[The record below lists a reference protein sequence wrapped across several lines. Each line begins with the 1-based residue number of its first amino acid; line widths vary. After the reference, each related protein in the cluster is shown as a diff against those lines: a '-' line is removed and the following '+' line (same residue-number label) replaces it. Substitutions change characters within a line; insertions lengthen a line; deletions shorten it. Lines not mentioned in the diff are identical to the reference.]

1 MACIIL
7 LLSVQR
13 FALEKDAVH
22 PDQPIF
28 AKPDHALLIL
38 GFIAFSSMV
47 CEGTMFDWSGVY
59 FQKVVAVPKEL
70 TTLGYA
76 AFMGTMA
83 GGRFIGDRIATR
95 FGKQKILEASGIV
108 ITSGLLL
115 AVIFPNIITATIGF
129 LLVGLGVSSV
139 IPLVY
144 SAAGRSKTLSPG
156 VALAA
161 VSSIGFLGF
170 LLGPPMIG
178 FIAQAFSLRWSFT
191 IIAILGFG
199 TTVLATKVREW

>member
-1 MACIIL
+1 
-7 LLSVQR
+7 
-13 FALEKDAVH
+13 
-22 PDQPIF
+22 
-28 AKPDHALLIL
+28 
-38 GFIAFSSMV
+38 
-47 CEGTMFDWSGVY
+47 MFDWSGVY